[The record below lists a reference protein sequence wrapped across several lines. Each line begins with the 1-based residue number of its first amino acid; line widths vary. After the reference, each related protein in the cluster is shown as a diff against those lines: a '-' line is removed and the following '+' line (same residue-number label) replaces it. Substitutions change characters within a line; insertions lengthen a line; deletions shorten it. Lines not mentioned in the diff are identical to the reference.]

1 MGKLGNDDFFENNTF
16 KINKLVT
23 KILILMNFLAPVSAL
38 LSYFKIFQIETEF
51 IFYSE
56 FLIFIFS
63 AVTLA
68 LVYGFKSP
76 KFTEKHPDAFEN
88 IQNSAKYFGLLGASF
103 VLAVLGTHAHI
114 GIYIGYSLVIFL
126 STLYYDVKLT
136 MFLSAVDYLA
146 MILSI
151 YGKSLNRFKEG
162 ITYGSSPL
170 ADCIS
175 FSAGFTIEFIF
186 VVLIAYNIARK
197 NSKTLH
203 SAINRNKKLEKTQL
217 EFMKFVPLVL
227 KKHELV
233 TGFHVEHT
241 VDYVRMLCNKLRE
254 LGYYKEELSE
264 ANIELF
270 STAANL
276 HDIGKIYIPDHIL
289 MKPGKF
295 TPKEYEM
302 MKKHPEIGYEIIQ
315 AMPKIYDK
323 EFSEV
328 AAQMALC
335 HHERYD
341 GTGYPRKLK
350 GNEIPLCARIMAVAD
365 VTDALLSY
373 RPYKPAFSIEK
384 TVSIIEEG
392 KGTQFEP
399 IIADA
404 MILMKDEII
413 KYAEEHA
420 EKEKDLIIKETLWR
434 EQERESLMS
443 EQTKW
448 H

>member
-1 MGKLGNDDFFENNTF
+1 MNNDDFFEDNTF

-23 KILILMNFLAPVSAL
+23 KILILMNFLAPVFAV
-38 LSYFKIFQIETEF
+38 LSYFKIFQIEKEF
-51 IFYSE
+51 IFYTE
-56 FLIFIFS
+56 CLIFTFS
-63 AVTLA
+63 AITLV

-76 KFTEKHPDAFEN
+76 KFTEKHPEAFEN
-88 IQNSAKYFGLLGASF
+88 LQNSAKYFGLLGASF
-103 VLAVLGTHAHI
+103 VLAVLGTNAHI
-114 GIYIGYSLVIFL
+114 GIYIGYSLIIFL
-126 STLYYDVKLT
+126 SSLYYDVKLT
-136 MFLSAVDYLA
+136 LFLSAVDYLA
-146 MILSI
+146 MIFSQ

-162 ITYGSSPL
+162 ITYGNSPF
-170 ADCIS
+170 ADFIS

-186 VVLIAYNIARK
+186 VALIAYNIARK
-197 NSKTLH
+197 NSRILH
-203 SAINRNKKLEKTQL
+203 SAINRNKKLEQTQL
-217 EFMKFVPLVL
+217 DFMKFVPLVL

-241 VDYVRMLCNKLRE
+241 VEYVRMLCKKLRK
-254 LGYYKEELSE
+254 LGYYKEELSPR
-264 ANIELF
+264 NIEIF
-270 STAANL
+270 SAAANL

-295 TPKEYEM
+295 TTKEYEM
-302 MKKHPEIGYEIIQ
+302 MKKHPEIGCEIIQ
-315 AMPKIYDK
+315 AMPKIYNE
-323 EFSEV
+323 EFNKV

-341 GTGYPRKLK
+341 GKGYPKGLK

-384 TVSIIEEG
+384 TIAIIEEG

-404 MILMKDEII
+404 MILLKDEVI
-413 KYAEEHA
+413 KYAEARA
-420 EKEKDLIIKETLWR
+420 ESEKNLIIKETLWR

-443 EQTKW
+443 DQS
-448 H
+448 